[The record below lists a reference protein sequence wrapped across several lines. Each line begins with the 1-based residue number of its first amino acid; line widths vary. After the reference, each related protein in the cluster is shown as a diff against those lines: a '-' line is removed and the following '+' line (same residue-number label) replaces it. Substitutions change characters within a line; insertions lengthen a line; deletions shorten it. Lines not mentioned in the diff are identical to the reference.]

1 MRIRQRRRDE
11 DQDQSGGWLNG
22 GGAGDLAAM
31 RRARRDFLAAADEA
45 INKALSKGSSELLLA
60 ANRHQGGR

>member
-11 DQDQSGGWLNG
+11 DQDQPGVQLNG
-22 GGAGDLAAM
+22 GSVGDLDAM
-31 RRARRDFLAAADEA
+31 RRARREFIVAGDEA

-60 ANRHQGGR
+60 ANRH